1 MMTGEERMA
10 QRRQM
15 VACIP
20 EQEIAA
26 YRAARDAFVAASER
40 ADKAFMRWFRKREQ
54 GEPTNGAAATRASN
68 EANYR
73 SADMQNAESPIWR
86 MDVDPAWVDEMDGVD
101 AGRD

>member
-1 MMTGEERMA
+1 METAMMTGEERMA

-40 ADKAFMRWFRKREQ
+40 ADKA
-54 GEPTNGAAATRASN
+54 
-68 EANYR
+68 
-73 SADMQNAESPIWR
+73 ESPIWR